1 MTVAATASVLL
12 LIRRDP
18 RTSALPVE
26 ALRIALGLAAG
37 EHPITVV
44 LVGPAVQL
52 LANNREEI
60 LDLDIL
66 EDYLASCG
74 HLHIPFLL
82 VQGQEP
88 RPALQEGFSVTEGT
102 LESTGQAMRA
112 ADRVL
117 VF

>member
-1 MTVAATASVLL
+1 MTVAAAASILL

-18 RTSALPVE
+18 RLSAVPVE

-37 EHPITVV
+37 EHPTTVV
-44 LVGPAVQL
+44 LMGPAVQL
-52 LANNREEI
+52 LAANQEDI
-60 LDLDIL
+60 LDLDVL
-66 EDYLASCG
+66 ETYLASCG
-74 HLHIPFLL
+74 HLQIPFIL
-82 VQGQEP
+82 VQRQEL

>member
-1 MTVAATASVLL
+1 MAATASVLF

-18 RTSALPVE
+18 RISAVPVE

-37 EHPITVV
+37 EHPATVV
-44 LVGPAVQL
+44 LMGPAVRL
-52 LANNREEI
+52 LAVNRENI

-66 EDYLASCG
+66 EGYLASCG
-74 HLHIPFLL
+74 HLHIPFVL
-82 VQGQEP
+82 VGDQEP
-88 RPALQEGFSVTEGT
+88 RPALQEGFVISEGT
-102 LESTGQAMRA
+102 VESTRQAMTA